1 MKIVI
6 VGAGKVGQTLT
17 AQLARENYNVTVID
31 TDAQL
36 LERLVNSDDVM
47 GVEGNGANYDVQVE
61 AGVAG
66 ANLLIA
72 TTGSDEINILACL
85 VAKQLGVAHTIAR
98 VRNPE
103 YEKQLRFMRRELGLT
118 MAINPEKEA
127 AREIARVLRLMGASK
142 VEAFS
147 KGRIELIEH
156 HLHAESPLCGL
167 KLMELEKKFRI
178 KILICAVVR
187 EGRVSIPSGHFRLAA
202 DDTVYLTAPPQML
215 DQFFRQLGILKNRA
229 KSVMVVGASTTGYY
243 LTQALVDAGMSVKV
257 IDQDEERCLHF
268 AERAPRA
275 LIIHGD
281 GTDPDL
287 LEEEGLAEADAFVAL
302 TNIDETNILMSMNV
316 SHNYNCKV
324 VSKVNRKSLRELM
337 SQTAIVD
344 SVVSPAEVTAERI
357 VVYVRAMKN
366 ADGLPAKTLHHLVS
380 GQVDAMEFNVTETL
394 PVIGVPLKDLPL
406 KSGILLAAIV
416 RQSGEIVIPSGNDSL
431 QTGDDVIVV
440 TTDTAL
446 DDLRDILR

>member
-1 MKIVI
+1 MKIII

-17 AQLARENYNVTVID
+17 AQMAQENYNVTVID
-31 TDAQL
+31 TNAEIL
-36 LERLVNSDDVM
+36 NRLVNSHDVM

-61 AGVAG
+61 AGVPY

-72 TTGSDEINILACL
+72 TTDSDEINILACL
-85 VAKQLGVAHTIAR
+85 VAKKLGVQHTIAR

-103 YEKQLRFMRRELGLT
+103 YEKQLRFMRRDLGLT

-156 HLHAESPLCGL
+156 HLHEDSPLCGI
-167 KLMELEKKFRI
+167 KLMDLNKKF
-178 KILICAVVR
+178 KIQVLICAVLR
-187 EGRVSIPSGHFRLAA
+187 DGRVFIPDGHFALKAE
-202 DDTVYLTAPPQML
+202 DTVYLTAPPQML
-215 DQFFRQLGILKNRA
+215 DRFFKDLGILKNRA
-229 KSVMVVGASTTGYY
+229 KSAMVVGASTTGYY
-243 LTQALVDAGMSVKV
+243 LTQSLLDAGMTVKI
-257 IDQDEERCLHF
+257 IDLDEERCLHF
-268 AERAPRA
+268 AERVPRA
-275 LIIHGD
+275 LVVHGD
-281 GTDPDL
+281 GTDPEL

-302 TNIDETNILMSMNV
+302 TDIDETNILMSMNV
-316 SHNYNCKV
+316 SHNYACKV

-344 SVVSPAEVTAERI
+344 TVVSPAEVTAERI
-357 VVYVRAMKN
+357 LVYVRAMKN
-366 ADGLPAKTLHHLVS
+366 ADGLPVKTLHHLVS
-380 GQVDAMEFNVTETL
+380 GQVDAMEFNVTESL

-416 RQSGEIVIPSGNDSL
+416 RQSGEIVIPSGNDTL
-431 QTGDDVIVV
+431 QAGDDVIIV

-446 DDLRDILR
+446 NDLRDILR